1 MFSTIRG
8 DAVIV
13 IIDDVATN
21 ILLLESCLRAFN
33 LQHIQTFSNS
43 AEGLEWCRNHD
54 WDLLLLDL
62 DMPAPNGFDILDA
75 LQARDRTASSII
87 IITALDDP
95 HSRRIG
101 LEKGA
106 NDYICKPIDMPE
118 VLLRVRCCL
127 LLAQSSRLLQL
138 AKQELEVKVEQRTAQ
153 LQESYR
159 AMLRSLSR
167 AASYRDNDTGDHI
180 DRIGQSAALLARKI
194 GMPASW
200 CDLIRQAA
208 PMHDVGKIGVA
219 DSILQKAGPL
229 TDEERAQM
237 QTHPRIGYAI
247 LHDPL
252 GSGLT
257 DMAAEISLGH
267 HEKWDGTGYPSGLK
281 GEDIPLSA
289 RIVALCD
296 VFDALRMVRP
306 YKPAWDIE
314 AATTYIKE
322 NAGSHFDPVLSDV
335 FCEII
340 HEVEK
345 LNSIQGKCMDD
356 R

>member
-43 AEGLEWCRNHD
+43 AEGLQWCRDND
-54 WDLLLLDL
+54 WDLLLLDI

-75 LQARDRTASSII
+75 LQGRDRTASSII
-87 IITALDDP
+87 IVTALDDP

-118 VLLRVRCCL
+118 VLLRVRGCL
-127 LLAQSSRLLQL
+127 ILAQSSRFLQT
-138 AKQELEVKVEQRTAQ
+138 AKQELEIKVEQRTAQ

-194 GMPASW
+194 GMPTSW

-208 PMHDVGKIGVA
+208 PMHDVGKIGVP
-219 DSILQKAGPL
+219 DIILQKPGPL
-229 TDEERAQM
+229 TCEERALM
-237 QTHPRIGYAI
+237 QTHPRIGYEI
-247 LHDPL
+247 LHDPH

-296 VFDALRMVRP
+296 VYDALRMVRP

-314 AATTYIKE
+314 AATAYIKE
-322 NAGSHFDPVLSDV
+322 HAGSHFDPALSDV

-340 HEVEK
+340 DEVERLK
-345 LNSIQGKCMDD
+345 LIQRK
-356 R
+356 